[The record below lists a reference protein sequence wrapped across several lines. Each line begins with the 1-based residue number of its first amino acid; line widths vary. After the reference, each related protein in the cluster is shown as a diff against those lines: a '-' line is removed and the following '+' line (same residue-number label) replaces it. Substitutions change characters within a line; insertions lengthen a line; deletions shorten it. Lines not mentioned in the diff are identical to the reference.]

1 MTSSENT
8 TKPTDVPV
16 AGSIAQVEP
25 RTSDQHV
32 AEGLDQ
38 GARHGR

>member
-1 MTSSENT
+1 MTSSDNT
-8 TKPTDVPV
+8 TKPTDVPE
-16 AGSIAQVEP
+16 AASIDQVEH
-25 RTSDQHV
+25 RTGCQHV